1 MELLLFVWI
10 SNFNARTDAH
20 SHTNLLQAAIKL
32 AALICV
38 QYVETMMAGKGYE
51 GVPAVVKEMLLPLV
65 NTHTADISL
74 RALAF
79 AALARTT
86 DSEVVAQLAGKLN
99 AGRGRDVEQFEYYA
113 RSFVQSLLEDNT
125 PSMARWVWGG
135 EIWDQACV
143 MGYCGLDLVIL

>member
-1 MELLLFVWI
+1 
-10 SNFNARTDAH
+10 
-20 SHTNLLQAAIKL
+20 
-32 AALICV
+32 
-38 QYVETMMAGKGYE
+38 MAGKGYE

-65 NTHTADISL
+65 NTHTADLSL

-125 PSMARWVWGG
+125 PSMARWVTVRRGNLGPGLCHGILWSRS
-135 EIWDQACV
+135 CYSV
-143 MGYCGLDLVIL
+143 MW